1 METKGLD
8 NFMTKFFVLCSIAS
22 LTLCAAAL
30 TFAQGKA
37 VNMPDRNLR
46 AAIEEALGKNAGEQ
60 ITEAEMIWIN
70 SLNLSGRNI
79 HSLTG
84 LEKATNL
91 KTLML
96 ESNEVADISALA
108 ELTKL
113 TELRLTKNRIV
124 DISPLTGL
132 QNLRLLVLESNEV
145 ADISALAALTNL
157 TALGLGN
164 NAIVDISA
172 VSQLT
177 KLEVLHLADNAIED
191 ISALATLT
199 NLTGLYLYR
208 NAIENISAL
217 GALTNLTTLLLWENR
232 ISDISALAELTALSW
247 LELDG
252 NAITDISAVS
262 GLTELSRLELDGN
275 AIADISPLVEN
286 TGVGAGDEVLL
297 ANNPLNYA
305 AIYTHIPVLQARGV
319 ANLTFT
325 FRIPTTLLKVAGDNQ
340 QAIPGETL
348 PQALVV
354 EIKDGGTPAQAFE
367 GVPVRF
373 VVASGGGSLSATTA
387 IADAKGR
394 AEVTL
399 TLGTNPGL
407 NEVLVTVDGI
417 PQPLRFTAT
426 ARPARRAEDVNGDGV
441 INIQDLVLVSAQF
454 GKTGK
459 NSADVNGDGVVNIR
473 DLVLVAGAFGD

>member
-8 NFMTKFFVLCSIAS
+8 NFMTKFFVLCLIAS
-22 LTLCAAAL
+22 LTLFVAAL

-70 SLNLSGRNI
+70 NLNLSRRNI

-91 KTLML
+91 KALVL
-96 ESNEVADISALA
+96 ESNAVADISALA

-113 TELRLTKNRIV
+113 TELRLTDNRIV
-124 DISPLTGL
+124 DISPLMGL
-132 QNLRLLVLESNEV
+132 QNLRLLVLESNEIE
-145 ADISALAALTNL
+145 DISALAALTNL

-191 ISALATLT
+191 ISALAALT

-217 GALTNLTTLLLWENR
+217 AALTNLTTLLLWGNR
-232 ISDISALAELTALSW
+232 ISDISALADLGALSW

-275 AIADISPLVEN
+275 AVADISPLVEN

-297 ANNPLNYA
+297 ANNPLNYPS
-305 AIYTHIPVLQARGV
+305 IYTHIPVLQARGV
-319 ANLTFT
+319 AKLTFT
-325 FRIPTTLLKVAGDNQ
+325 PRIPTTLLKVAGDNQ
-340 QAIPGETL
+340 QAIPGATL
-348 PQALVV
+348 PHALVV
-354 EIKDGGTPAQAFE
+354 EIKDGGTSAQAFE

-373 VVASGGGSLSATTA
+373 AIASGGGSLSATTA
-387 IADAKGR
+387 ITDAKGR
-394 AEVTL
+394 AEVIL

-407 NEVLVTVDGI
+407 NEVLVTVNDI

-426 ARPARRAEDVNGDGV
+426 AQPARRAEDVNGDGV
-441 INIQDLVLVSAQF
+441 INIQDLVLVSSQF
-454 GKTGK
+454 GKLGK
-459 NSADVNGDGVVNIR
+459 NSADVNGDGVVNIS